1 MHCIYISTQLICELW
16 TLIFFIIIQGYKVQL
31 GDCKEQLE
39 QLENCQNQELGKIK
53 HMLLSAETA
62 LEIER
67 QKNRDIAFEKQSNL
81 IEDSNV
87 VEKTIEMTEECS
99 TKKHLEIQAS

>member
-1 MHCIYISTQLICELW
+1 
-16 TLIFFIIIQGYKVQL
+16 
-31 GDCKEQLE
+31 
-39 QLENCQNQELGKIK
+39 
-53 HMLLSAETA
+53 MLLSAETA

-99 TKKHLEIQAS
+99 NKKHLEIQASLNFFKCPKFAKCNLYFRRTFHQKTLMSQMNPR

>member
-1 MHCIYISTQLICELW
+1 M
-16 TLIFFIIIQGYKVQL
+16 QL

-39 QLENCQNQELGKIK
+39 QLENCQNQELSKIK

-67 QKNRDIAFEKQSNL
+67 QKNRDIAFEKQSDLN
-81 IEDSNV
+81 ENSDV
-87 VEKTIEMTEECS
+87 VEKKLPIPDECS
-99 TKKHLEIQAS
+99 TKKHLEIQASFFN

>member
-1 MHCIYISTQLICELW
+1 
-16 TLIFFIIIQGYKVQL
+16 
-31 GDCKEQLE
+31 
-39 QLENCQNQELGKIK
+39 
-53 HMLLSAETA
+53 MLLSAETA

-87 VEKTIEMTEECS
+87 VEKTIEITEECS

>member
-1 MHCIYISTQLICELW
+1 M
-16 TLIFFIIIQGYKVQL
+16 IFFLIIIIQGYKVQL

-39 QLENCQNQELGKIK
+39 QLENCQNQELSKIK

-67 QKNRDIAFEKQSNL
+67 QKNRDIAFEKQSDLN
-81 IEDSNV
+81 ENSDV
-87 VEKTIEMTEECS
+87 VEKKLPIPDECS
-99 TKKHLEIQAS
+99 TKKHLEIQASFF